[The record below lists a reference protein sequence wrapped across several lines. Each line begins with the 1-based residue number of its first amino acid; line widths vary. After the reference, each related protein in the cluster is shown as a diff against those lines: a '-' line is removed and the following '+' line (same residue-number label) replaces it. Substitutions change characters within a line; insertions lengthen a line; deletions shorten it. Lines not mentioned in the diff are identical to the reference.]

1 MAFYSRNN
9 IAAVRMSHDVVGN
22 TYGLGELKPVT
33 IKAELSLGRGGSVA
47 EEDVRPKIKP
57 LRL

>member
-9 IAAVRMSHDVVGN
+9 IAAVRMSHDVIGN
-22 TYGLGELKPVT
+22 TYGLGELKPVV
-33 IKAELSLGRGGSVA
+33 IRAELPLGRGGSVA
-47 EEDVRPKIKP
+47 QDVRPMIKP